1 MEHLPNITV
10 IDVTHI
16 VADQSLVSRKED
28 VIKYGDNENRILFK
42 LYNGRVVDPENPEN
56 VTNAIENHRFEVA
69 FPWI

>member
-10 IDVTHI
+10 IDMTHI
-16 VADQSLVSRKED
+16 VANQSLVSRKED
-28 VIKYGDNENRILFK
+28 VIKYGDDENRILFK

-56 VTNAIENHRFEVA
+56 VTNAIENRRLEVA

>member
-1 MEHLPNITV
+1 MEHLPNIMV
-10 IDVTHI
+10 IDMTHI

-28 VIKYGDNENRILFK
+28 VIKYGDDENRILFK

-56 VTNAIENHRFEVA
+56 VTNAIENRRFAVA

>member
-56 VTNAIENHRFEVA
+56 VTNAIENRRFEVA